1 MSGQL
6 SGQSSG
12 ELNLFL
18 IVSAGLCFIIIVI
31 ISILN
36 FFRISK
42 IESERDDLQ
51 MLLRSEANSNIRTLM
66 KHNNSNL
73 TQDLVEL
80 EDEMKSNINSNITY
94 IVDNQK
100 NIDSN
105 QNVLIDKNELHI
117 FNIGSNIT
125 NDIEPKMGVFD
136 VKFTTLESNIDNIK
150 DTQLPEIMKHID
162 SQLILNY
169 QFSNQ
174 IYNGSLS
181 GSLKSNLDAIL
192 DMDFG
197 TKITGLSNNIVS
209 NEARI
214 TGLDRLDS
222 KYLELSNVGYSN
234 TSNIS
239 WMATVNSGLV
249 NVVDRHINNLSKHL
263 KT

>member
-18 IVSAGLCFIIIVI
+18 VVSAGLCFIIIII

-80 EDEMKSNINSNITY
+80 ENEMKSDINNNITY
-94 IVDNQK
+94 IVENQK

-117 FNIGSNIT
+117 FNIDSNIT
-125 NDIEPKMGVFD
+125 NNIEPKMLVFD
-136 VKFTTLESNIDNIK
+136 GRFTSLETNVNDNNGKFVDLSRSISSHSALIN
-150 DTQLPEIMKHID
+150 QL
-162 SQLILNY
+162 
-169 QFSNQ
+169 SNQ
-174 IYNGSLS
+174 IYDSSLD
-181 GSLKSNLDAIL
+181 GGLKSNLDAIL
-192 DMDFG
+192 AMEFG
-197 TKITGLSNNIVS
+197 TQIYDLSVDIRSDIRS
-209 NEARI
+209 NEQARI
-214 TGLDRLDS
+214 TGLNRLDD
-222 KYLELSNVGYSN
+222 KYFELSNLAYDTASN
-234 TSNIS
+234 LDYLSTGAYGLASVVQAHIS
-239 WMATVNSGLV
+239 H
-249 NVVDRHINNLSKHL
+249 D
-263 KT
+263 